1 MAYGL
6 NQEQTA
12 ELTEQVLISMV
23 DSGSLNLPAAEEI
36 MARLQR
42 GAKLVPVIGNMI
54 STKQISSVTG
64 GIIQASVRAL
74 AVQQRKVEV

>member
-6 NQEQTA
+6 NQEQTT
-12 ELTEQVLISMV
+12 ELTEQVLINMV

-64 GIIQASVRAL
+64 GKIQASVRAL

>member
-64 GIIQASVRAL
+64 GKIQASVRTL
-74 AVQQRKVEV
+74 AVQQREVKV

>member
-6 NQEQTA
+6 NQEQTV

-23 DSGSLNLPAAEEI
+23 DSESLNLPAAEEI
-36 MARLQR
+36 MARLQH

-64 GIIQASVRAL
+64 SKIQASVRAL

>member
-6 NQEQTA
+6 NQEQTV

-23 DSGSLNLPAAEEI
+23 DSGSLNLPAAEEL

-64 GIIQASVRAL
+64 GKIQTSVRAL
-74 AVQQRKVEV
+74 AVQQRKVGV

>member
-6 NQEQTA
+6 NQEQTT

-36 MARLQR
+36 MARLHR

-54 STKQISSVTG
+54 STKQISNVTG

-74 AVQQRKVEV
+74 AVQQRKVKV

>member
-74 AVQQRKVEV
+74 AVQQRKVGV

>member
-42 GAKLVPVIGNMI
+42 GAKLVPIIGNMI

-64 GIIQASVRAL
+64 GKIQASVRTL
-74 AVQQRKVEV
+74 AVQQREVKV

>member
-54 STKQISSVTG
+54 STKQIPSVTG
-64 GIIQASVRAL
+64 GKIQASVRAL
-74 AVQQRKVEV
+74 AVQQRKVGV

>member
-6 NQEQTA
+6 NQEQTV

-36 MARLQR
+36 MARLNR
-42 GAKLVPVIGNMI
+42 GTKLIPIIGNMI
-54 STKQISSVTG
+54 STKHITSVTG
-64 GIIQASVRAL
+64 GKIQASVRAL
-74 AVQQRKVEV
+74 AAQHRGVSA

>member
-6 NQEQTA
+6 NQEQTT

>member
-12 ELTEQVLISMV
+12 ELTEQVLICMV

-64 GIIQASVRAL
+64 GKIQASVRAL